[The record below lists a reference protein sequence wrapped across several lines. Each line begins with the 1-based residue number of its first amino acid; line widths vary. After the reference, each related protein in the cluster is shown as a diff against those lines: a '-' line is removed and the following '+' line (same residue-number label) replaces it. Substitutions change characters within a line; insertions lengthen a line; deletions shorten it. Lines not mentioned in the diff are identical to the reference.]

1 MSIQCVQFGK
11 EFPFIVLSFHLFSSV
26 KWCLWILLCMNTCV
40 YWAWVN
46 FFTLTLSALS
56 LNVCI
61 AFDPGHGRWSS
72 LFLPVLSS
80 LHEPYH
86 HLSFNEKAVWPIFLD
101 SHPLDFFLLQTL
113 EPSIILFDRKAN
125 VFALNI
131 THTET
136 KYFEWTFISVYID
149 LLSLLKMQVMG
160 KQKLKTKQ

>member
-1 MSIQCVQFGK
+1 MKKQVGELRIMSIQCVQFGK

-40 YWAWVN
+40 YWAWVD

-86 HLSFNEKAVWPIFLD
+86 HLSFKWKGSLANFPWQP
-101 SHPLDFFLLQTL
+101 PTGLLSTT
-113 EPSIILFDRKAN
+113 D
-125 VFALNI
+125 
-131 THTET
+131 T
-136 KYFEWTFISVYID
+136 WTFNY
-149 LLSLLKMQVMG
+149 SLW
-160 KQKLKTKQ
+160 QKSKCVCPKHYTYWNKIFWVNIHFCIYRFIITS